1 MAILNPYLYLG
12 LPIGIGGLY
21 VWEAWKRQRT
31 DNQRTCTSLATLWSI
46 WTLAS
51 LGYAIMLIPPPPS
64 GPGAPIQLPTPET
77 LFSVAVYFVFLP
89 AFAVWVLMMLDLIV
103 YVLKTRYRFRVA
115 DQSESSQVEALS
127 SL

>member
-12 LPIGIGGLY
+12 LPIGIGMLY
-21 VWEAWKRQRT
+21 AGEAWKRQRT
-31 DNQRTCTSLATLWSI
+31 DNQKACTSLATLWSI

-51 LGYAIMLIPPPPS
+51 LGYAVMLIPPPPP
-64 GPGAPIQLPTPET
+64 GPGEPIQLPTPET
-77 LFSVAVYFVFLP
+77 LFSIAVYFVFLP

-103 YVLKTRYRFRVA
+103 YVLKTRYRFRA
-115 DQSESSQVEALS
+115 ANQSESKQVEALP